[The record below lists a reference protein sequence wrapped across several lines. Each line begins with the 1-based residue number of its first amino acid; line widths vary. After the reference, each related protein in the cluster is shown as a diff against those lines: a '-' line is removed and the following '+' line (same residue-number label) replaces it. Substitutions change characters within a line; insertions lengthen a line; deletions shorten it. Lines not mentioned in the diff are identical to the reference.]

1 MKPTSYRGRPLLHL
15 IVLVFVL
22 AAVFYPQGD
31 ISAAPV
37 TIPGLFNTG
46 VDSDGNKLN
55 DKDPEE
61 NYMLTGAAA
70 AAFVIS
76 DGSRPKAWTP
86 SLGQSAWIGPP
97 NGNIEAPGG
106 DYFYGLTFDLAGLV
120 PSTAAISG
128 RWATDN
134 SSEIFL
140 NGVSTGFTR
149 GLAGF
154 NPLWDFEIDSD
165 SGRGFLSGEN
175 TLTFKVHNLGPGPT
189 GLLVVDL
196 MGTASEV
203 PIPGAIWLFGSA
215 LMALFGIKRRL
226 GA

>member
-1 MKPTSYRGRPLLHL
+1 
-15 IVLVFVL
+15 LVFVL

-46 VDSDGNKLN
+46 VDSDGKKLKN
-55 DKDPEE
+55 GEPEE
-61 NYMLTGAAA
+61 NYMLTGAA

-106 DYFYGLTFDLAGLV
+106 DYYYVLTFDLAGLV

-149 GLAGF
+149 PITGF
-154 NPLWDFEIDSD
+154 KPLWDFEID

-175 TLTFKVHNLGPGPT
+175 TLTFKVYNLGNGPT